1 MHQAIDKDKGRQLT
15 LMSACRWLQKDHLG
29 VVVALF
35 GTYVSFIA
43 EAFGCAPQWCALHLT
58 ATVCLFSGILL
69 FSAQFNS
76 DSETRV
82 KLHLFIYLAIYPAV
96 FVTHWVWMRGGV
108 HDDMVWVSAVSPLLY
123 LYF

>member
-1 MHQAIDKDKGRQLT
+1 
-15 LMSACRWLQKDHLG
+15 MSAFRWLQKDHLG

-69 FSAQFNS
+69 FSAQFNRLGYYGKINKKVNKQLKVNKCS
-76 DSETRV
+76 TATPRRGSSSTSSSTSPSTR
-82 KLHLFIYLAIYPAV
+82 PSSSR
-96 FVTHWVWMRGGV
+96 TGSG
-108 HDDMVWVSAVSPLLY
+108 
-123 LYF
+123 

>member
-1 MHQAIDKDKGRQLT
+1 
-15 LMSACRWLQKDHLG
+15 MSAFRWLQKDHLG

-69 FSAQFNS
+69 FSAQFNRLGYCGNINKKVNKQLKVS
-76 DSETRV
+76 KQLKVNKCSTATPRRGSSSTSSSTSPSTR
-82 KLHLFIYLAIYPAV
+82 PSSSR
-96 FVTHWVWMRGGV
+96 TGSG
-108 HDDMVWVSAVSPLLY
+108 
-123 LYF
+123 